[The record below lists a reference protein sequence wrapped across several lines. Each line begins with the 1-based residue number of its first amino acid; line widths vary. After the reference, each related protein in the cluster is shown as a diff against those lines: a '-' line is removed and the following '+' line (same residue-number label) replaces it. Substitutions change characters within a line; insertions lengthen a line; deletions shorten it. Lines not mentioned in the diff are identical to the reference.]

1 MKHVHDS
8 GDLFVF
14 VPDRYHQ
21 GGDVL
26 AEILPQGVEGGVII
40 HIVLVHFGDVDDAG
54 HFPLGQ
60 IFPGPFR
67 ADGQAALGRAHQDT
81 RVRYGQ
87 ALGHLAGEVEI
98 ARRVQ
103 HVDLAAVIFYGGDS
117 GGNRDLPLDLLRIIV
132 TDGVPLRG
140 PAHAV
145 AAAGQGEKALD
156 EGGLSVTTMAQQA
169 DISDVL
175 RRITHNLFHSL
186 RFEGRLAGQVTRQP
200 LLTII

>member
-1 MKHVHDS
+1 MLTSLDFLVAFPALDAVSAK
-8 GDLFVF
+8 LF
-14 VPDRYHQ
+14 
-21 GGDVL
+21 
-26 AEILPQGVEGGVII
+26 
-40 HIVLVHFGDVDDAG
+40 
-54 HFPLGQ
+54 
-60 IFPGPFR
+60 
-67 ADGQAALGRAHQDT
+67 
-81 RVRYGQ
+81 
-87 ALGHLAGEVEI
+87 
-98 ARRVQ
+98 
-103 HVDLAAVIFYGGDS
+103 
-117 GGNRDLPLDLLRIIV
+117 LPLDLLRIIV

-156 EGGLSVTTMAQQA
+156 EGGLSVTTVAQQA